1 MKYVKKFPTRE
12 LSFHPFTNDFLFVS
26 KTKKK
31 VVITLKNGESLALLM
46 IQANLH
52 LETRV

>member
-1 MKYVKKFPTRE
+1 MTSENIIFLQRKTAFKTVIIRDMKHVKKFPTRE

-31 VVITLKNGESLALLM
+31 WSSL
-46 IQANLH
+46 
-52 LETRV
+52 

>member
-26 KTKKK
+26 KTKK